1 MELEQQQACAFR
13 PGAIVAGAILL
24 GLGVAMILDTTGAI
38 DIRVGRMITPL
49 ILIAIGASIMLDK
62 GAFVAGR
69 RRVRMIDADGREL
82 VRLPRRGS
90 SNSGFWLIGI
100 GVWMMVSQMHLFGL
114 NYGTSWPLFIVL
126 SGLMM
131 VIRGVR

>member
-1 MELEQQQACAFR
+1 MELEQQQERAFR

-49 ILIAIGASIMLDK
+49 ILIAIGASIMFDK

-69 RRVRMIDADGREL
+69 RRVRVIDADGREL

-114 NYGTSWPLFIVL
+114 NYGNSWPLFIIL

>member
-1 MELEQQQACAFR
+1 MELEQQQARAFR
-13 PGAIVAGAILL
+13 PGAIVASAILL

-69 RRVRMIDADGREL
+69 RRVRVIDADGRDL
-82 VRLPRRGS
+82 LRHRKRGS

-100 GVWMMVSQMHLFGL
+100 GVWMMVSQM
-114 NYGTSWPLFIVL
+114 WPLFIIL